1 MLRRASC
8 ERHDPT
14 AGWCPWSH
22 PTTHASIPLPAAL
35 AGAIAAG
42 VALGVSELVT
52 GVAGE
57 GPSLVSAIGTE
68 FIDRFAGSL
77 KDLAVSLFGTNDKTA
92 LVVGIVIMSVL
103 LGALLGVVAAR
114 RFWIGVAG
122 FAIFGVVGAWAYNR
136 DPFGSA
142 GVGITAAVI
151 AVAAG
156 VATLRLLLRAA
167 EPVVTGLLPGTGHET
182 AAADESPVVA
192 PQPPSRRGT
201 PRRTFIAGA
210 VALGAGAAAS
220 AALGRRL
227 RSSDAAES
235 ARRTVT
241 IPPPGERQAVPA
253 RQPFTVPGLSPY
265 VTPNDDFY
273 RIDTALVAPPVDV
286 DSWQLSVSGMVDEP
300 FSIGYDELLSLAS
313 EERVVTLQCV
323 SNEIGGNLVGNAVW
337 QGVPLEVLLDRA
349 GVQEGAT
356 QIVGR
361 SVDRWTAGFPTELVR
376 DGRVAMV
383 AYAMNG
389 QPLPVTHGFPARLI
403 VAGLYG
409 YVSATKWLSEIEL
422 TTWDGFDGYWI
433 HAGVGERRP
442 RSRRRRAST
451 SQVRC
456 HRPRRPHGRG
466 RAWRGRRRMASSGS
480 SCRSTPTSG
489 RSAAL
494 GDVASKNTWVQWV
507 YEWNAAPGDHV
518 LTVRATDGDGQ
529 TQTSEIEPP
538 IPERGDGLALSSG
551 QRRWLRA
558 GNCRARSYGG

>member
-1 MLRRASC
+1 MVAPDEARVGLA
-8 ERHDPT
+8 
-14 AGWCPWSH
+14 
-22 PTTHASIPLPAAL
+22 PAAL

-52 GVAGE
+52 GIAGE

-68 FIDRFAGSL
+68 FIDRFASSL
-77 KDLAVSLFGTNDKTA
+77 KDLAVSLFSTNDKSA
-92 LVVGIVIMSVL
+92 LVVGIVVVSVL
-103 LGALLGVVAAR
+103 LGALFGVVAAW
-114 RFWIGVAG
+114 RFWVGAAG
-122 FAIFGVVGAWAYNR
+122 FALFGVVGAWAYSR

-151 AVAAG
+151 AAAAG
-156 VATLRLLLRAA
+156 VATLRFLLRAA
-167 EPVVTGLLPGTGHET
+167 EPVGGVAPPEPVEDTT
-182 AAADESPVVA
+182 AADGGPMVA

-201 PRRTFIAGA
+201 PRRTFIVGA
-210 VALGAGAAAS
+210 AALGAGAAAS

-227 RSSDAAES
+227 RSNDAAES

-241 IPPPGERQAVPA
+241 IPRPASVQAVPA
-253 RQPFTVPGLSPY
+253 RQPFTVPGLSRY

-286 DSWQLSVSGMVDEP
+286 DSWQLAVSGMVDKP

-313 EERVVTLQCV
+313 EERAVTLQCV
-323 SNEIGGNLVGNAVW
+323 SNEVGGTLVGNAVW

-349 GVQEGAT
+349 GVQEDAT
-356 QIVGR
+356 QLVGR

-433 HAGVGERRP
+433 TRGWAKEGPIKTASRIDVPRSGATVPAGRTAVAGVAWAPTHGIERVEL
-442 RSRRRRAST
+442 
-451 SQVRC
+451 QVD
-456 HRPRRPHGRG
+456 
-466 RAWRGRRRMASSGS
+466 ADEWQQ
-480 SCRSTPTSG
+480 CR
-489 RSAAL
+489 L

-507 YEWNAAPGDHV
+507 YEWDAAPGDHV

-538 IPERGDGLALSSG
+538 IPDGATGWHSRRVRVDGSS
-551 QRRWLRA
+551 
-558 GNCRARSYGG
+558 

>member
-1 MLRRASC
+1 VAAQAPGASFEIVVPGVLRTSRSRGRLVSVVAPD
-8 ERHDPT
+8 EAHVGP
-14 AGWCPWSH
+14 A
-22 PTTHASIPLPAAL
+22 PAAL

-42 VALGVSELVT
+42 AALGVSELVT
-52 GVAGE
+52 GIAGE

-92 LVVGIVIMSVL
+92 LVVGIVIVSVL
-103 LGALLGVVAAR
+103 LGALFGVVAAR
-114 RFWIGVAG
+114 RFWFGAAG
-122 FAIFGVVGAWAYNR
+122 FVLFGVVGAWAYNR

-142 GVGITAAVI
+142 GVGVTAAVI

-156 VATLRLLLRAA
+156 VATLRFLLRAA
-167 EPVVTGLLPGTGHET
+167 EPVGGTAPPESVGET
-182 AAADESPVVA
+182 AAADESAVVA
-192 PQPPSRRGT
+192 PPPPSRTGT
-201 PRRTFIAGA
+201 PRRTFIVGA

-227 RSSDAAES
+227 RSSGGAES

-241 IPPPGERQAVPA
+241 IPRPASVQAVPT
-253 RQPFTVPGLSPY
+253 RQPFTVSGLSPY

-286 DSWQLSVSGMVDEP
+286 ESWQLSVSGMVDEP

-313 EERVVTLQCV
+313 DERAVTLQCV

-337 QGVPLEVLLDRA
+337 QGVPLELLLDRA
-349 GVQEGAT
+349 GVQDGAT

-361 SVDRWTAGFPTELVR
+361 SVDGWTAGFPTELGR

-383 AYAMNG
+383 AYAMND
-389 QPLPVTHGFPARLI
+389 QPLPVNHGFPARLM

-422 TTWDGFDGYWI
+422 TTWDGFDAYWI
-433 HAGVGERRP
+433 TRGWGKKGPIKTASRIDVPRSGATVPAGRTAVAGVAWAPTRGIERVEL
-442 RSRRRRAST
+442 
-451 SQVRC
+451 QVD
-456 HRPRRPHGRG
+456 
-466 RAWRGRRRMASSGS
+466 ADEWQE
-480 SCRSTPTSG
+480 CR
-489 RSAAL
+489 L

-507 YEWNAAPGDHV
+507 LEWDAAPGDHV

-529 TQTSEIEPP
+529 TQTSEIQPP
-538 IPERGDGLALSSG
+538 IPDGATGWHS
-551 QRRWLRA
+551 RRVSVD
-558 GNCRARSYGG
+558 GST